1 MDNLSRLFA
10 NILHVTRFGCSCPT
24 ALAKKT
30 DAGSHTIRVCDPNY
44 YGPTLQNAFIEA
56 FNTVTEKHRCEGPW
70 QTQTWAIH
78 PPERDVDTTPSRR
91 TKIVSADR
99 PQLYPGFFDVVL
111 VTGETNNEVVE
122 YIEYSVSA
130 TDRNSLVVAILPTQP
145 SRKVLEALVKN
156 LNPIDAFSFEGIH
169 AVIGQ
174 HNPYAVKDRPL
185 TVFEA
190 NKIQNIL
197 NTYDYA
203 SINTVTSYNYAYH
216 IINKGYVDPRIG
228 IEPVASEH
236 FDPKELPTHL
246 AAESAWTND
255 ALRDDIFDNK
265 VHNKLQPIEP
275 LLAGHLG
282 LLLPVGYLNNRVIH
296 DETSGK
302 DPIII
307 KGSVEK
313 FEEIIEEQQN
323 KIVTEESYEI
333 RITTM
338 NLKTGEI
345 NYIGEEDD
353 ISLPEFLADNQTALY
368 KSAKSLF
375 PPSVDYEHKDVDKF
389 ITRLKDLKRPPVG
402 KQGATIIS
410 LASHIRDNKNA
421 FCIGQQGSGKT
432 FIALGVAA
440 ALGYK
445 KVMVMCPTHAVET
458 WRREIKETYPDAV
471 VLKPS
476 GISGTKHTDTEI
488 PLDKIEELKCT
499 KPTFILLPKDISKL
513 GFSEKLNLRKATLI
527 RSSFGK
533 VKTEEYIK
541 DPVDGQPEECPK
553 CGHHELVLRTN
564 HELIKS
570 SRRFK
575 VRCTKCTFPKQEL
588 WTCPTCWQPV
598 LDVDKIINPDTDEVS
613 VKKIPKQ
620 FQTCHNNIVN
630 VDGDGAFSRSRYKV
644 CGAPYTEPDTD
655 ARFHHRIAYGE
666 YIAKYLYNWPDLFVI
681 DELHQYKGK
690 DSLQTA
696 IAGKIAQRVKKT
708 LGLTGTFMGG
718 YASNLYWLFEHF
730 IPRFPEEAVAWNKES
745 NFVEQF
751 GKYRHTYKMNRKQFD
766 RMMMGRTRK
775 QTGQRT
781 QIPGYHPELLKF
793 ILPTSVFVK
802 IYDINRELQAPK
814 ITAKLIPLDTSNT
827 YSDGEVSLTQAKAYT
842 KLKQAMEDNAIER
855 VQRGENYNILALIH
869 ELVAYPENCCK
880 ETTPV
885 DSSTELPI
893 ITIPEIKLKEGFL
906 LPKEQELVE
915 IMIEEVVK
923 QKRKCLIYCTHTN
936 EKATWTRIVDILN
949 NHPDLPDVKCA
960 FMNSKGAAE
969 TRLSRLEQLAEKNDI
984 VIIQPQ
990 AVETGLNLQQFPTI
1004 VWYEPHLS
1012 IYTSEQASARSH
1024 RINQKDEVRIYYLAY
1039 AGTYQERQLRLLAD
1053 KRDVSSTITGV
1064 INEDSLSN
1072 LNAKQMNLRE
1082 ILAKEIHDN
1091 NKFIDERSIDERAT
1105 EIAELFNQQTEDLNT
1120 QIQKDN
1126 EVLLDNA
1133 TASRYEWIL
1142 DNSVTEEVL
1151 HEVELVEAAPDTPAI
1166 VTIVTEEPQWEQIIR
1181 SAQGQQGLF

>member
-1 MDNLSRLFA
+1 MDTISRLFA
-10 NILHVTRFGCSCPT
+10 NILHVTRFGCSCP
-24 ALAKKT
+24 AAIANST
-30 DAGSHTIRVCDPNY
+30 DKGSHTIRVCDPNF
-44 YGPTLQNAFIEA
+44 YGPALQNAFNEA
-56 FNTVTEKHRCEGPW
+56 ANTVTEKLRCQGPW

-78 PPERDVDTTPSRR
+78 PPDRDVPEPSVKR
-91 TKIVSADR
+91 TKIIAANK
-99 PQLYPGFFDVVL
+99 PQLYPGFFDFLL
-111 VTGETNNEVVE
+111 VTGESNDEVIE
-122 YIEYSVSA
+122 YIEYSIPA
-130 TDRNSLVVAILPTQP
+130 THRNSLIIGILPTQP

-156 LNPIDAFSFEGIH
+156 LNPVDAFCFEGIH
-169 AVIGQ
+169 VVIGQ
-174 HNPYAVKDRPL
+174 HNPYALKDRPI
-185 TVFEA
+185 TTFEA
-190 NKIQNIL
+190 SKIQSIL
-197 NTYDYA
+197 NMYEYA
-203 SINTVTSYNYAYH
+203 SINTVTSYTYAYH
-216 IINKGYVDPRIG
+216 IPNKGNADIRVG
-228 IEPVASEH
+228 VEPVANEH

-246 AAESAWTND
+246 AAESAWTNE
-255 ALRDDIFDNK
+255 ALHDDIFDNK
-265 VHNKLQPIEP
+265 VYNKLQPIEP

-282 LLLPVGYLNNRVIH
+282 LLLPVGYLNNTIIY
-296 DETSGK
+296 DKASGK

-313 FEEIIEEQQN
+313 FEEIIEEQPN

-353 ISLPEFLADNQTALY
+353 ISLPDFLADNQTALY

-375 PPSVDYEHKDVDKF
+375 PPSVDYDHKDVDKF
-389 ITRLKDLKRPPVG
+389 ITRLKTLKRPPVG

-432 FIALGVAA
+432 FIALGVAT
-440 ALGYK
+440 ALNYN

-476 GISGTKHTDTEI
+476 GISGTSHTDTEI
-488 PLDKIEELKCT
+488 PLDKIADLKCT

-513 GFSEKLNLRKATLI
+513 GFSEKLNLRKATLV

-533 VKTEEYIK
+533 VKTEEYMK
-541 DPVDGQPEECPK
+541 DAMEDQPEECPL
-553 CGHHELVLRTN
+553 CGSKDLVLRKN
-564 HELIKS
+564 HKLIKS
-570 SRRFK
+570 HRRYT
-575 VRCTKCTFPKQEL
+575 VRCTECTFPRKEL
-588 WTCPTCWQPV
+588 YTCPTCWQPIQDIDR
-598 LDVDKIINPDTDEVS
+598 LINLDTDEVIP
-613 VKKIPKQ
+613 KKVPKQ
-620 FQTCHNNIVN
+620 FQTCHNHIIN
-630 VDGDGAFSRSRYKV
+630 VDGDSAFSHQRYKI
-644 CGAPYTEPDTD
+644 CGAPYTTPDTD
-655 ARFHHRIAYGE
+655 ARFHHRIPYGE
-666 YIAKYLYNWPDLFVI
+666 YIAKYLYTWPDLFII

-718 YASNLYWLFEHF
+718 YAANLYWLFEHF
-730 IPRFPEEAVAWNKES
+730 IPCFPEDAVAWNKES
-745 NFVEQF
+745 SFVEHY

-766 RMMMGRTRK
+766 RMMMGRLRK

-814 ITAKLIPLDTSNT
+814 ITAKLIPLDTSST
-827 YSDGEVSLTQAKAYT
+827 YSDGEVSLTQAKAYN
-842 KLKQAMEDNAIER
+842 KLKQAMEDNAVER
-855 VQRGENYNILALIH
+855 VKRGENYNILALIH

-880 ETTPV
+880 ETTPI
-885 DSSTELPI
+885 DSSTEKPI
-893 ITIPEIKLKEGFL
+893 ITIPEIKLKGDNL
-906 LPKEQELVE
+906 LPKERELVE
-915 IMIEEVVK
+915 IILQEVVE

-949 NHPDLPDVKCA
+949 DHPSLPNVKCA

-1004 VWYEPHLS
+1004 IWYEPHLS

-1091 NKFIDERSIDERAT
+1091 NKFVDERSIDERAT
-1105 EIAELFNQQTEDLNT
+1105 EIASLFNQQTEELTT
-1120 QIQKDN
+1120 QLQKDN
-1126 EVLLDNA
+1126 EVLLDSA

-1142 DNSVTEEVL
+1142 DNSTEEIL
-1151 HEVELVEAAPDTPAI
+1151 HEIELVEAAPDTPTV
-1166 VTIVTEEPQWEQIIR
+1166 VTVVEEPQWEQLIR